1 MATAAAMT
9 GQEAARYTRV
19 AIWLHW
25 IIAALIVANLTI
37 GLIHDDL
44 DKLIRGPLMN
54 FHRATGLTILV
65 LTLARLAWRLT
76 HRPPPYDP
84 VMKPW
89 ERALAHLTQG
99 LFYLLLLVLPLTGW
113 LLTSTGKN
121 SLIRW
126 YGLFTVP
133 PLPAAKDTHALWSQS
148 HEILGYAMLVLLV
161 LHVAGALKHHFEGH
175 KHLIGRMAPWL
186 APRG

>member
-44 DKLIRGPLMN
+44 DRAIRGPLMN
-54 FHRATGLTILV
+54 FHKATGITILV

-76 HRPPPYDP
+76 HRPPPDDP

-89 ERALAHLTQG
+89 ERALAHLTQWVFYG
-99 LFYLLLLVLPLTGW
+99 LLIILPLTGW
-113 LLTSTGKN
+113 LLISTGKN
-121 SLIRW
+121 SLMGW

-133 PLPAAKDTHALWSQS
+133 PLPAAKATHEIWSES
-148 HEILGYAMLVLLV
+148 HEILGYAMLVLLL
-161 LHVAGALKHHFEGH
+161 LHVAGALKHHFGGD

-186 APRG
+186 APRR

>member
-9 GQEAARYTRV
+9 GEEAARYTRV

-44 DKLIRGPLMN
+44 DKAIRGPLMN

-84 VMKPW
+84 IMKPW

-133 PLPAAKDTHALWSQS
+133 PLPAPKGTHALWSQS
-148 HEILGYAMLVLLV
+148 HEILGYAMLVLLL

-175 KHLIGRMAPWL
+175 KQLIGRMAPWL

>member
-44 DKLIRGPLMN
+44 DRSIRGPLMN
-54 FHRATGLTILV
+54 FHRATGITILV

-76 HRPPPYDP
+76 HRPPADDP
-84 VMKPW
+84 IMKPW
-89 ERALAHLTQG
+89 ERALAHLTQWV
-99 LFYLLLLVLPLTGW
+99 FYALLIILPLTGW

-121 SLIRW
+121 TVFGW

-133 PLPAAKDTHALWSQS
+133 PLPAARDTHEIWSES
-148 HEILGYAMLVLLV
+148 HEILGYATLALLL
-161 LHVAGALKHHFEGH
+161 LHVTGALKHHFEGH
-175 KHLIGRMAPWL
+175 RQLIGRMAPWL

>member
-9 GQEAARYTRV
+9 GQEVARYTRV

-44 DKLIRGPLMN
+44 DRAISRPLMN
-54 FHRATGLTILV
+54 FHKATGITILV

-76 HRPPPYDP
+76 HRPPPDDP
-84 VMKPW
+84 AMKKW
-89 ERALAHLTQG
+89 ESALAHLTQWVFYG
-99 LFYLLLLVLPLTGW
+99 LLIILPLTGW
-113 LLTSTGKN
+113 LLISTGKN
-121 SLIRW
+121 PVMGW

-133 PLPAAKDTHALWSQS
+133 PLPAAKATHDLWSES
-148 HEILGYAMLVLLV
+148 HEILGYAMLVLLL
-161 LHVAGALKHHFEGH
+161 LHVAGALKHHFGGDR
-175 KHLIGRMAPWL
+175 HLIGRMAPWL
-186 APRG
+186 APRS

>member
-9 GQEAARYTRV
+9 GQEAVRYTRV

-25 IIAALIVANLTI
+25 TIAALIVANLAI

-44 DKLIRGPLMN
+44 DKAVSRPLMD
-54 FHRATGLTILV
+54 FHKATGITVLV

-76 HRPPPYDP
+76 HRPPADDP

-89 ERALAHLTQG
+89 EKALAHLTQWIFYG
-99 LFYLLLLVLPLTGW
+99 LLIILPLTGW
-113 LLTSTGKN
+113 LLSSTGN
-121 SLIRW
+121 NTAIGW

-133 PLPAAKDTHALWSQS
+133 PLPAAKATHDLWSQS
-148 HEILGYAMLVLLV
+148 HEILGYAMLVLLL
-161 LHVAGALKHHFEGH
+161 LHVAGALKHHFGGD